1 MIGLYAPNADEVRA
15 VAEQAALSNPHK
27 LAKQWLLDKLDTPSG
42 DWDARFLLSVPGP
55 VWTVA
60 SDTCETGRL
69 EAPKNIAYDD
79 LGREFVYRQ
88 PAGPDELAAIMS
100 ADACEVFACYRFD
113 GLRRWTRTSLS
124 AWHETHNVLLGWVK
138 NLLRKEP
145 SNAAWAGLDELLS
158 YQTSGEFN
166 MYLTALHDHLGG
178 QIYVEPR
185 RP

>member
-1 MIGLYAPNADEVRA
+1 VRSSAWAGFAWVGFYFSDANEVRT
-15 VAEQAALSNPHK
+15 VAEQAALSNPHT

-42 DWDARFLLSVPGP
+42 DWDARLLLSVPGP

-88 PAGPDELAAIMS
+88 PADPEELAAIMS

-113 GLRRWTRTSLS
+113 GLRRWNRTSVS
-124 AWHETHNVLLGWVK
+124 
-138 NLLRKEP
+138 
-145 SNAAWAGLDELLS
+145 LDELLS

-178 QIYVEPR
+178 QIHVEPR